1 MAAPLE
7 REEFIEQAYFF
18 RNLRERIAQ
27 NLPAQEILQR
37 IDQELLASTRMPMAV
52 QFLAAEMRHSG
63 NLASGFSRL
72 SHYFTP
78 FQAFV
83 VACTENEQLRFPTET
98 ALTLLEKEAQ
108 YKSGQPTPTGLFVF
122 QFESISRHR
131 LGYDIGLPAMAFDP
145 LYPPDW
151 SQFLNDLRF
160 QVGLIDFAD
169 LLFLRSEAYLRE
181 QRRTNPDYEP
191 PVPALFGEREGRI
204 AGANRGRDPLYLF
217 AALQRQL
224 GYPEVPRARQEDSL
238 ANALAVLKA
247 KSRELETRLKM
258 LEGGV
263 RGNFDFD
270 LLQKLGKPD
279 LLKAPDEVP

>member
-217 AALQRQL
+217 A
-224 GYPEVPRARQEDSL
+224 
-238 ANALAVLKA
+238 
-247 KSRELETRLKM
+247 
-258 LEGGV
+258 
-263 RGNFDFD
+263 
-270 LLQKLGKPD
+270 
-279 LLKAPDEVP
+279 

>member
-258 LEGGV
+258 LEGEV

>member
-1 MAAPLE
+1 M
-7 REEFIEQAYFF
+7 
-18 RNLRERIAQ
+18 
-27 NLPAQEILQR
+27 
-37 IDQELLASTRMPMAV
+37 
-52 QFLAAEMRHSG
+52 
-63 NLASGFSRL
+63 
-72 SHYFTP
+72 
-78 FQAFV
+78 
-83 VACTENEQLRFPTET
+83 
-98 ALTLLEKEAQ
+98 
-108 YKSGQPTPTGLFVF
+108 
-122 QFESISRHR
+122 
-131 LGYDIGLPAMAFDP
+131 
-145 LYPPDW
+145 
-151 SQFLNDLRF
+151 
-160 QVGLIDFAD
+160 GLIDFAD

-258 LEGGV
+258 LEGEV

>member
-160 QVGLIDFAD
+160 QVGRSDFAD

-258 LEGGV
+258 LEGEV

>member
-108 YKSGQPTPTGLFVF
+108 YKSGQPTPPGLFVF

-258 LEGGV
+258 LEGEV